1 MVFSSCLRFFLARVR
16 RMVTATIY
24 RTVSRNIFSS
34 TVRVRVNKTIDAL
47 QQLFLQ
53 VNDHGKDVEQLDD
66 DWQLKNLLATQIY

>member
-24 RTVSRNIFSS
+24 RTVSRNIVSS

-66 DWQLKNLLATQIY
+66 DNQIIKI

>member
-24 RTVSRNIFSS
+24 RTVSRNIVSS

-66 DWQLKNLLATQIY
+66 D